1 MSEFLKFLEDKVQ
14 IAALLFL
21 AAVYLI
27 RLVWLFR
34 FKPSPEKTWAIGN
47 VNRAIRQSIAGIALP
62 KRMESARRR
71 PGFYIQFVIF
81 HLGVTAAITATFI
94 IPYRPNLFKIRP
106 VVLLFQVVIGG
117 ALGVAIL
124 RLIRRLTTPALRIIS
139 TPDDYASIILM
150 ILFFAAG
157 ILAVPNHLEK
167 SEGPL
172 VIFFGLTALLLV
184 YVPFSKIGH
193 YLYYPISRFYL
204 GRMMGHRG
212 VFPYRK
218 AAIPS
223 APPQDKLQ

>member
-1 MSEFLKFLEDKVQ
+1 MSDFLIFLEDKVQ
-14 IAALLFL
+14 IGALLFL

-47 VNRAIRQSIAGIALP
+47 VNRAILQSIAGIVLP

-71 PGFYIQFVIF
+71 PGFYVQFVIF
-81 HLGVTAAITATFI
+81 HLGVTAAIAATFI
-94 IPYRPNLFKIRP
+94 IPYRPNLFRIRP
-106 VVLLFQVVIGG
+106 VVLVFQVVIGG

-124 RLIRRLTTPALRIIS
+124 RLIRRLRTPALRIVS

-157 ILAVPNHLEK
+157 ILAVPNHFEK
-167 SEGPL
+167 SEWPL
-172 VIFFGLTALLLV
+172 GIFFGLTALLLV

-223 APPQDKLQ
+223 TPPQDKLQ

>member
-34 FKPSPEKTWAIGN
+34 FKLSPEKSWPIGN
-47 VNRAIRQSIAGIALP
+47 VNRAIWQSIAGIALP

-71 PGFYIQFVIF
+71 PGFYVQFVIF

-94 IPYRPNLFKIRP
+94 IPYRPNLFQIRP
-106 VVLLFQVVIGG
+106 VVLGFQAMIGG
-117 ALGVAIL
+117 ALCVAII
-124 RLIRRLTTPALRIIS
+124 RLIRRLTTPHLRIVS

-157 ILAVPNHLEK
+157 MLAVPNHFEK
-167 SEGPL
+167 SEWPL
-172 VIFFGLTALLLV
+172 VVFFGLTALLLV

-212 VFPYRK
+212 IFPYSK
-218 AAIPS
+218 DSIPS
-223 APPQDKLQ
+223 APPKDKP

>member
-34 FKPSPEKTWAIGN
+34 FKLSPEKTWAIGN
-47 VNRAIRQSIAGIALP
+47 VNRAIWQSIAGIALP

-71 PGFYIQFVIF
+71 PGFYVQFVIF
-81 HLGVTAAITATFI
+81 HLGVAAAITATFI
-94 IPYRPNLFKIRP
+94 IPYRPNLFQIRP
-106 VVLLFQVVIGG
+106 VVLGFQAMIGG
-117 ALGVAIL
+117 ALCVAII
-124 RLIRRLTTPALRIIS
+124 RLIRRLTTPHLQIVS

-157 ILAVPNHLEK
+157 MLAVPNHFEK
-167 SEGPL
+167 SEWPL
-172 VIFFGLTALLLV
+172 VVFFGLTALLLV

-212 VFPYRK
+212 IFPYSK
-218 AAIPS
+218 DSIPS
-223 APPQDKLQ
+223 APPKDKP